1 MKFKYVNTV
10 GGCGEFEEKDIV
22 KAIYTAWNIEADLYS
37 MEKDQPQL
45 LFAPLESN
53 EFNSELLK
61 QTGYYMEDEDKYRV
75 IKVMRTHEIKM
86 YAWDEVL
93 QLV

>member
-1 MKFKYVNTV
+1 MKFYYVNTV
-10 GGCGEFEEKDIV
+10 GKCGEFEEKDLV
-22 KAIYTAWNIEADLYS
+22 KAIYTAWNIKADLYS
-37 MEKDQPQL
+37 MEKEYPQL
-45 LFAPLESN
+45 LFAPSESN

-61 QTGYYMEDEDKYRV
+61 QTGYYMEDEDKCRV
-75 IKVMRTHEIKM
+75 IKDMRTHEIRK

>member
-10 GGCGEFEEKDIV
+10 GGCGEFEETDLV
-22 KAIYTAWNIEADLYS
+22 KAIYTAWNKEADLYS
-37 MEKDQPQL
+37 MEKDHPQL
-45 LFAPLESN
+45 LFAPYESN

-61 QTGYYMEDEDKYRV
+61 GFGYYMEDEDKCRV
-75 IKVMRTHEIKM
+75 IKDMRTHEIKK
-86 YAWDEVL
+86 YARNEVL